1 MNPIDSAAPRRPDTA
16 TFTGPGFESQSGTAI
31 YQLARVHAMHDSP
44 WYRGA
49 EYRETH
55 DFLGHCND
63 KKTGKLF
70 SLLCCCSVY
79 GWDET
84 HNRPLWV
91 APFALT
97 DIEGKGFV
105 QCVQPMPGVVTARGS
120 GPNVP
125 NPEFFAEYLVE
136 KGADGSEGVL
146 SYASKN
152 EAWRWMASVPT
163 PNPKIPGD
171 NKPYFMPG
179 RSWRTPSQPG
189 GKLERVMGLEPT

>member
-1 MNPIDSAAPRRPDTA
+1 MSQQDQFDERPISAVPVAYETA
-16 TFTGPGFESQSGTAI
+16 TGNRI
-31 YQLARVHAMHDSP
+31 YNLPRDHAMHGGD

-49 EYRETH
+49 EYQETNY
-55 DFLGHCND
+55 FTGFFTD
-63 KKTGKLF
+63 KNTGKPYSLF
-70 SLLCCCSVY
+70 FCWSVY
-79 GWDET
+79 GYDKALD
-84 HNRPLWV
+84 RPLWV
-91 APFALT
+91 GLFALT

-105 QCVQPMPGVVTARGS
+105 QCVHPMPGVVTARGS

-163 PNPKIPGD
+163 PNPKISGD
-171 NKPYFMPG
+171 NKPYFMHLNAHVMNPG
-179 RSWRTPSQPG
+179 CPG
-189 GKLERVMGLEPT
+189 TSSRRACRRRPA